1 MNDSPLI
8 ETTELTRYFDEVR
21 AVDRLSIQVYPG
33 EVFGLL
39 GHNGAGKTTTV
50 RLLNGLLKPSDG
62 RALVM
67 GHDPLGKG
75 TTVRAQTG
83 VLTETPSLDER
94 LTGRENLAIFAALYQ
109 VPKLRVASRVEELLE
124 SFGLAGRADDPVGE
138 YSRGMKQRLA
148 LARTL
153 LHQPQLLFLDEPTSG
168 LDPVSSRRVQEL
180 IADLSASGKTVLLCT
195 HNLEEAHRLCHRVAV
210 LRQGK
215 VIALGTPEE
224 LAERISEQLQ
234 LVVEVAPE
242 DEQQIRKVVHQRG
255 WQVADQKQPGT
266 YQIKGATRDQIP
278 DLVRDLAQAGV
289 DVYQMVNVQPTLE
302 DVYFALHAGEEV
314 RV

>member
-1 MNDSPLI
+1 
-8 ETTELTRYFDEVR
+8 
-21 AVDRLSIQVYPG
+21 
-33 EVFGLL
+33 
-39 GHNGAGKTTTV
+39 
-50 RLLNGLLKPSDG
+50 
-62 RALVM
+62 
-67 GHDPLGKG
+67 
-75 TTVRAQTG
+75 
-83 VLTETPSLDER
+83 
-94 LTGRENLAIFAALYQ
+94 
-109 VPKLRVASRVEELLE
+109 
-124 SFGLAGRADDPVGE
+124 
-138 YSRGMKQRLA
+138 
-148 LARTL
+148 
-153 LHQPQLLFLDEPTSG
+153 
-168 LDPVSSRRVQEL
+168 
-180 IADLSASGKTVLLCT
+180 
-195 HNLEEAHRLCHRVAV
+195 V